1 MLRMVEDHVRMGA
14 AMVMTFVVVTFGK
27 GRRGGKHQEEER
39 SGEKLLHA
47 TNLARNPGPGE
58 GTKVTSPR
66 RGIRKGTGSRHIPGE
81 RKLKD
86 TMTKSGCFPCSQPQ
100 ALLF

>member
-1 MLRMVEDHVRMGA
+1 MVEDHVRMGA

-58 GTKVTSPR
+58 GDKSNFAEERNQEGNRFPAHSR
-66 RGIRKGTGSRHIPGE
+66 R
-81 RKLKD
+81 
-86 TMTKSGCFPCSQPQ
+86 
-100 ALLF
+100 A